1 MESTLY
7 ALQTRTVNAV
17 SLNYL
22 HWTIR
27 DLLDSFRYFF
37 SVSSETSSLSPSPN
51 PHPQLWAILVDC
63 RTLS

>member
-1 MESTLY
+1 MESTLH

-17 SLNYL
+17 SRNYL

-37 SVSSETSSLSPSPN
+37 SASSETSSLPT
-51 PHPQLWAILVDC
+51 PHTSHPKVFVILVDC
-63 RTLS
+63 KTLS